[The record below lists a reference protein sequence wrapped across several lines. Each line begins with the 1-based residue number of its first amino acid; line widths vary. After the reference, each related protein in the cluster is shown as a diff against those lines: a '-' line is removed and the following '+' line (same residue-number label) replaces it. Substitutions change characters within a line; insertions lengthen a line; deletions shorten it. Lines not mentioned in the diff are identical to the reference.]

1 MTLTNKKKIEK
12 KMTSNKSI
20 FFIPNKN
27 ILNNNYMN
35 KETITE
41 EMFQNKVKNKEVLIL
56 KVIQII

>member
-1 MTLTNKKKIEK
+1 
-12 KMTSNKSI
+12 MTSYKSA
-20 FFIPNKN
+20 FFKPNKN
-27 ILNNNYMN
+27 VLNNNYMN